1 MSYFD
6 NINPEIYSLVSADAK
21 RILELGCG
29 AGALAEAIR
38 KKCLNLD
45 YYLGIE
51 IDPTQAK
58 IAEQHTTR
66 TLVRNLDNLGT
77 WIADSELIEHA
88 PESSFDHIIIGD
100 VLEHLYDPL
109 NTLKQATKRLHSD
122 GTIIACIPNVQH
134 WSVFF
139 NLIKGSWP
147 TEDQGIFD
155 RTHIRWF
162 TLDDMVRLF
171 QDADLQVSNIVPR
184 EFPSEQGISIM
195 EDLEP
200 LARNL
205 GIDPDML
212 IARGQA
218 LQFVLVGKRNIE

>member
-147 TEDQGIFD
+147 T
-155 RTHIRWF
+155 
-162 TLDDMVRLF
+162 F